1 MKILRSIMAGLLL
14 TGAGV
19 CVQPVSAAK
28 LAPPAA
34 VSPSKND
41 KAKKHQQAAT
51 AFFAGPVPRLQIIL
65 SAEQREKLQKDER
78 QYAVATLIETLPT
91 GLMSTQ
97 QVSVKLK
104 GSTGTFQHL
113 GGRPSLTL
121 NFDNFEGGGRFHGMK
136 KIHLNNAVQDHT
148 YLAELMAGEVA
159 RKAGVPAS
167 RCTQAFVELNGRNVG
182 IYVVKEAF
190 TKDFIAAFYKNPN
203 GDLYDGGSYKEIH
216 AGMEKDQGDPK
227 DHAALKELIAACQDK
242 DPDPAKRWERLGKIL
257 DLEKYMRF
265 TAMETILCHW
275 DGYNY
280 FNHNNYRLYRDPDTG
295 KFSFILHGMDNC
307 FGDENFSLS
316 PSFKLPRGPMVGAAV
331 MSCPQGP
338 PMYWA
343 AVKKIYEDSLK
354 KEDWAARV
362 DVAGTRLRDAMAVK
376 DPARAKAYYDRTV
389 KQAMLRIPRRMANV
403 GRQLHD
409 PVKPFFIEKAGVKIS
424 KAWELDTST
433 GGKGD
438 KVKLDGRNCLHLVS
452 TGTGVPSWR
461 LKVQLEPGRYRM
473 GSIMGVRGVEAV
485 ADEHGRGGGICIAGA
500 PKRSNVLEGDG
511 GFHAGEAGGQSA
523 GYEFETTGGEVE
535 LVFEL
540 RATKGEVW
548 LAVDNFGL
556 TRGD

>member
-1 MKILRSIMAGLLL
+1 MNILSFLVAGLLL
-14 TGAGV
+14 VAAGV
-19 CVQPVSAAK
+19 LGPVSAAK
-28 LAPPAA
+28 ITPPAVVA
-34 VSPSKND
+34 PSKKD
-41 KAKKHQQAAT
+41 KTEKHQQAAA
-51 AFFAGPVPRLQIIL
+51 AFFVGPVPRLKIVL
-65 SAEQREKLQKDER
+65 PPEEQAKLLKDER
-78 QYAVATLIETLPT
+78 HYAGATLIETLPT
-91 GLMSTQ
+91 GLMTTQ

-113 GGRPSLTL
+113 GGRPSMTL
-121 NFDNFEGGGRFHGMK
+121 NFDHVAGGGRFHGMK

-182 IYVVKEAF
+182 TYVVKEAF

-216 AGMEKDQGDPK
+216 AGMEKDHGDPK
-227 DHAALKELIAACQDK
+227 DNAAMLELIAACQNK

-257 DLEKYMRF
+257 DIEKYMKF

-295 KFSFILHGMDNC
+295 KFSFFLHGMDNC
-307 FGDENFSLS
+307 FGDENFSLA
-316 PSFKLPRGPMVGAAV
+316 PNFKLPRGPMVGAAV

-343 AVKKIYEDSLK
+343 AVRKIYEDALK
-354 KEDWAARV
+354 QEDWAARV
-362 DVAGTRLRDAMAVK
+362 NVAGSRLREAIAEK
-376 DPARAKAYYDRTV
+376 DPARATAYYDSTV
-389 KQAMLRIPRRMANV
+389 KQAMLRIPRRIASV
-403 GRQLHD
+403 GRQLQD
-409 PVKPFFIEKAGVKIS
+409 PVKPFFVEKAGVKIS
-424 KAWELDTST
+424 KAWVLDTST
-433 GGKGD
+433 GGRGD
-438 KVKLDGRNCLHLVS
+438 KVKLDGRNCLHLVA
-452 TGTGVPSWR
+452 TGAGVPSWR

-473 GSIMGVRGVEAV
+473 GTIMGVRGVEAV
-485 ADEHGRGGGICIAGA
+485 EDEHGRGGGICVAGA

-523 GYEFETTGGEVE
+523 GYEFETKGGEVE

-548 LAVDNFGL
+548 FAVDHFGL
-556 TRGD
+556 TRGE